1 MILAGERAGIGLF
14 SGLGIMSVLTSHEG
28 RVFRIT
34 INRPEKRNALNL
46 ALCHVLLAATA
57 RSNPG
62 RFGRR

>member
-1 MILAGERAGIGLF
+1 MQ
-14 SGLGIMSVLTSHEG
+14 VLTSHEN

-34 INRPEKRNALNL
+34 INRPEKRNALSL

>member
-1 MILAGERAGIGLF
+1 
-14 SGLGIMSVLTSHEG
+14 MSVLTSHEG